1 MEGTAVLDKNKITD
15 KLKRFAITFAII
27 VAVQLV
33 LAGTAAT
40 AAWWSASADLVSNS
54 MDRIAGIVDTV
65 SNTADNIDAP
75 AGAAGL
81 LSDPSAAADAG
92 IR

>member
-1 MEGTAVLDKNKITD
+1 MFSDKNKITD
-15 KLKRFAITFAII
+15 KLKRFAITFAIV

-40 AAWWSASADLVSNS
+40 AAWWGASADLVSNS

-65 SNTADNIDAP
+65 SDTADSVNVD
-75 AGAAGL
+75 
-81 LSDPSAAADAG
+81 AAAP
-92 IR
+92 